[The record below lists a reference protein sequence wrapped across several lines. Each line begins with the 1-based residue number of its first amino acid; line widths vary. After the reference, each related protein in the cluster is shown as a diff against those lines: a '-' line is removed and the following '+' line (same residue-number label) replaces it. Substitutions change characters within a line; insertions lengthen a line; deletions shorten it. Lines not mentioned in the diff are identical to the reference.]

1 MPQRI
6 IASTPADYDLPFEDI
21 YIAVKGQPDTGERL
35 HGWFIPAAHEPG
47 RKLLLYLHGSALNI
61 GANIA
66 HAQRFRNMGFSVFLP
81 SYRGYGKSD
90 GAFPSEAHVYTDA
103 ETAWDYLRKNRD
115 VDPPSIFI
123 YGHSLGGAVAIQL
136 ALNHPDAGGL
146 IVEGTFT
153 SIVELAGLL
162 PQYRLL
168 PLNLIINQRFES
180 IKKVGR
186 LKVPVLYIHGTNDK
200 RVPYAMTR
208 KLYAQTASPKKMK
221 LISGGGHNN
230 TAKVGGEEYLR
241 TVREFIRFTRGLIFR
256 SAAGDNSRNDNWK
269 QPRAL
274 RFAFKGRVSREL
286 NHASALSLSIEYL
299 NLSGK
304 PQLVSEPV
312 SSPFPACDP
321 MSDTSSPPADF

>member
-35 HGWFIPAAHEPG
+35 HGWYIPAAHEPG

-186 LKVPVLYIHGTNDK
+186 LKVPILYIHGTNDK

-221 LISGGGHNN
+221 LIFGGGHNN

-241 TVREFIRFTRGLIFR
+241 TVREFIRFTRGLILNPPLATIPGTTTGNIPEPFGLHSRAAFR
-256 SAAGDNSRNDNWK
+256 GN
-269 QPRAL
+269 
-274 RFAFKGRVSREL
+274 
-286 NHASALSLSIEYL
+286 
-299 NLSGK
+299 
-304 PQLVSEPV
+304 
-312 SSPFPACDP
+312 
-321 MSDTSSPPADF
+321 